1 MKKPENYKPLFS
13 KPNLKHIK
21 DGIYSFSIP
30 HKKTCIGSTKKCR
43 SYCMVDKGNFKR
55 FEDTIQG
62 GYHVRYLHTLKDDFV
77 YRLNYELKNRI
88 VNKKKI
94 DFVRFHVSGD
104 IYNQNYKNKL
114 FAIMAQNP
122 KVRFLIYSKSLC
134 YNFDDYRSLKNVGFI
149 QSRDTK
155 FKPKLNSK
163 YSIAT
168 IYKTK
173 ADIPKN
179 SIDCTESDLLAFKS
193 ARKNLP
199 IALLEK

>member
-13 KPNLKHIK
+13 KPNLKHK
-21 DGIYSFSIP
+21 KHRIYSFSIP

-43 SYCMVDKGNFKR
+43 SYCMVDKGNFIVYPNVY
-55 FEDTIQG
+55 E
-62 GYHVRYLHTLKDDFV
+62 GYHKRYLHTLKDDFV
-77 YRLNYELKNRI
+77 NRINYELKNRI

-94 DFVRFHVSGD
+94 DFVRWHVSGD
-104 IYNQNYKNKL
+104 IFSQTYKDKL
-114 FAIMAQNP
+114 FAIMAQN
-122 KVRFLIYSKSLC
+122 KNVRFLIYSKSL
-134 YNFDDYRSLKNVGFI
+134 NFDFADYRSLKNVGFI